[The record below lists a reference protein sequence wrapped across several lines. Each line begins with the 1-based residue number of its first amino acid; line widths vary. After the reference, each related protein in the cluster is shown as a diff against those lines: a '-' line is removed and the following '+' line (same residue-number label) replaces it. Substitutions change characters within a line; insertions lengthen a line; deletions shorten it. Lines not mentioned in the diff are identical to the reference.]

1 VCIFLLLTL
10 PLFFFVK
17 FLHMCLKCVV
27 QREEILAVSGLR
39 ETLSLLIV
47 RKNGLDVLQRLL
59 AQDWGGISLA
69 NECQ

>member
-1 VCIFLLLTL
+1 MCIFLLLTL

-39 ETLSLLIV
+39 ETLSPLIV
-47 RKNGLDVLQRLL
+47 RKNGLAVLQRLAGTGL
-59 AQDWGGISLA
+59 EGQG
-69 NECQ
+69 E

>member
-1 VCIFLLLTL
+1 
-10 PLFFFVK
+10 
-17 FLHMCLKCVV
+17 MCLKCVV

>member
-1 VCIFLLLTL
+1 MCIFLLLTL

>member
-1 VCIFLLLTL
+1 MCIFLLLTL

-27 QREEILAVSGLR
+27 QREEILAGSGLR